1 MSSERRRLLWS
12 SKSGITV
19 VYRKFLSDVNR
30 PVCIQ
35 VGDKSTD
42 NAYFGRPE
50 TMNYK
55 RRAYSITKDRPGIA
69 ADFTSA
75 LLNVQEYHNG
85 HKPAWQI
92 LLENLEPK
100 YGEL

>member
-1 MSSERRRLLWS
+1 
-12 SKSGITV
+12 
-19 VYRKFLSDVNR
+19 
-30 PVCIQ
+30 
-35 VGDKSTD
+35 
-42 NAYFGRPE
+42 
-50 TMNYK
+50 MNYK